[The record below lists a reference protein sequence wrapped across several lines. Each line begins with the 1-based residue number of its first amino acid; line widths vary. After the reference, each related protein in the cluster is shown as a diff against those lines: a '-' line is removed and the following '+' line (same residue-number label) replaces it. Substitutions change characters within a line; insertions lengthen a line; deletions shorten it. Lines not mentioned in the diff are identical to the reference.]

1 MYKSCGA
8 LLRNVYMEGNQ
19 ILGEVE
25 TLSGFHGPDIAKMVL
40 YDKVNI
46 GFSLRALGSVNTRPD
61 GTIEVLSPIKPITY
75 DLVSN
80 PSHAKARVLEFLP
93 ESVDLSSVDEQSGVL
108 CESVGTNEDIL
119 LLQEDGIMITN
130 NADLPERHFVEEIL
144 KSRFDGSLKHMR
156 FRF

>member
-8 LLRNVYMEGNQ
+8 LLRNIYMESNQ
-19 ILGEVE
+19 IIGEVE

-40 YDKVNI
+40 YDKVNV

-93 ESVDLSSVDEQSGVL
+93 ESVDLGGVDEQSGVL

-119 LLQEDGIMITN
+119 LLQEDGIVIAN

-144 KSRFDGSLKHMR
+144 RSRFDGSLKHMR